1 MNITPLLTE
10 AEHHLADHALER
22 AATLYAQAQAQ
33 CAGLSPLPRLG
44 LARVALLREC
54 PDEAAQVLD
63 GLLKDFPKCA
73 AALSLRGVVEE
84 KRGDLEAAAHLHHR
98 ALTLEPTLTLAH
110 LNLGR
115 LAMKQQQ
122 WARAA
127 ASYQLAVEHGA
138 TTPDVG
144 AQFGLALFRSGRVSD
159 AVRVLGHVVEG
170 HPKHLDALFALVEVL
185 VETAQLTFAAQLLDN
200 AVERF
205 PHEPRIAS
213 KRARIAVQLNDLEA
227 ARREAWRVTSLA
239 PNDPEPWLF
248 AAVVD
253 NLARDFESATRALR
267 HVLKLKPQHAKALF
281 QLGVIAESTRD
292 VTEARRCYRSSIS
305 IDPHAWEPLNNLALS
320 LLEEGSPEA
329 LREARVLL
337 DRAIRLG
344 SAPDAIVTRYNL
356 ALACIKLGDKAGA
369 KAAANELLK
378 SAPAEHPMATQAR
391 RVLKL
396 AA

>member
-10 AEHHLADHALER
+10 AEHLLGARELER
-22 AATLYAQAQAQ
+22 AAALYEQAQAQ
-33 CAGLSPLPRLG
+33 CAGLSPLPHLG
-44 LARVALLREC
+44 AARVALLQERT
-54 PDEAAQVLD
+54 DDAARLLDAVLER
-63 GLLKDFPKCA
+63 FPKCA

-84 KRGDLEAAAHLHHR
+84 KRGELERAAHLHHR
-98 ALTLEPTLTLAH
+98 ALTHDPALTLAH

-144 AQFGLALFRSGRVSD
+144 AQFGLALFRAGRVRD

-170 HPKHLDALFALVEVL
+170 NPKHLDALFTLVDVL
-185 VETAQLTFAAQLLDN
+185 IETAQLTLAAQLLDN

-205 PHEPRIAS
+205 PTEPRIANR
-213 KRARIAVQLNDLEA
+213 RARIAVQLNDLEA
-227 ARREAWRVTSLA
+227 ARREAWRVTALA
-239 PNDPEPWLF
+239 PDDPEPWLF

-267 HVLKLKPQHAKALF
+267 HVLTLKPNHAKALF
-281 QLGVIAESTRD
+281 QLGVIAETTHD
-292 VTEARRCYRSSIS
+292 VSEARRCYRSSITV
-305 IDPHAWEPLNNLALS
+305 DPHAWEPLNNLALS

-344 SAPDAIVTRYNL
+344 STPDTIVTRYNL
-356 ALACIKLGDKAGA
+356 ALACMKLGDKAGA

-378 SAPAEHPMATQAR
+378 RAPPDHPMATQAR